1 MGFNFFPCGNLAGC
15 LAKPSWSCLSDCGH
29 GARGQTA
36 GGWNCLLSVTLPLA
50 GPGLGSKVWKNP
62 LRLEMRYGGQ
72 CSG

>member
-1 MGFNFFPCGNLAGC
+1 MGFNFCPCGNLGC
-15 LAKPSWSCLSDCGH
+15 PAKPSWSLPLRLRPRSTWSNSWGMDCLSGNS
-29 GARGQTA
+29 A
-36 GGWNCLLSVTLPLA
+36 LA

>member
-1 MGFNFFPCGNLAGC
+1 MGWGLIFALVGILAARLSQAGR
-15 LAKPSWSCLSDCGH
+15 CLSDCGH
-29 GARGQTA
+29 GACGRQLGDGLFIGNSA
-36 GGWNCLLSVTLPLA
+36 LA

>member
-1 MGFNFFPCGNLAGC
+1 MGFKFSLVGTLA
-15 LAKPSWSCLSDCGH
+15 AWLSQAGR
-29 GARGQTA
+29 ASQTA
-36 GGWNCLLSVTLPLA
+36 ATEHVVKQLGDGLFIIGNSALA